1 MTSCL
6 FSHKTLLESRVLQGG
21 GSNWLPDGC
30 GGSLPWYSC
39 SYVTRLP
46 HRKGLTYVTN
56 KTSKKWWNVV
66 SDTRSEKA
74 DDFHLVLSYVT
85 CSVGSSHHGKTLS
98 SPMERSTGWDTE
110 GSLDSQVS
118 ERSSD
123 DFQPQASLQ
132 MTTTWLTPWQ
142 QPHHRHY
149 TPTTHHSSSWVP
161 GLQNSETN
169 QKKMFAVALSCLIL
183 REFLLQW

>member
-6 FSHKTLLESRVLQGG
+6 FSHKTLLESRVLQRG

-39 SYVTRLP
+39 SYVTPLP
-46 HRKGLTYVTN
+46 HWKGLTYVTN

-169 QKKMFAVALSCLIL
+169 KKKCLQL
-183 REFLLQW
+183 P